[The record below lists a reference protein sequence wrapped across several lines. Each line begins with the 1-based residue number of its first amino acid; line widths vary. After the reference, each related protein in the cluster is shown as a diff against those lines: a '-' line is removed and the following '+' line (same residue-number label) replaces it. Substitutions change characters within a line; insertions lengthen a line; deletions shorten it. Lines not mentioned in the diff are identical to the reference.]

1 MNRISVARSLLLAAS
16 IVLAVLPC
24 AAAEF
29 HQEEFR
35 IPFASGSGS
44 YEALLVRPDE
54 PGQYPL
60 ALINQGSPRSA
71 ADRPDMTPLSM
82 LPEALEFARR
92 GWAAVVVMRVAMAAR
107 TAVGRKATAPVT
119 IRTISRRQRPPPPT

>member
-1 MNRISVARSLLLAAS
+1 MNVTSAARSLLLTAS
-16 IVLAVLPC
+16 IFLAAFPC
-24 AAAEF
+24 AATEF

-35 IPFASGSGS
+35 VPFASGSGS

-60 ALINQGSPRSA
+60 ALINHGSPRSA
-71 ADRPDMTPLSM
+71 ADRPNMTPLSM

-92 GWAAVVVMRVAMAAR
+92 GWAAVVVMRRGYGGSNGGWAESYGTCDNPDYLAA
-107 TAVGRKATAPVT
+107 AKAGA
-119 IRTISRRQRPPPPT
+119 R